1 MSVKPMG
8 RPPVGPV
15 CARCPRVLG
24 ASCCEVK
31 EGERL
36 ATLTRSDVER
46 IAAHTRLSPRRFV
59 VEEYLTEEEAAE
71 YEARRP
77 LYRGYFRRAPVR
89 LTLATRAGACV
100 FHEKGRGCG
109 LPGDVRPV
117 ACQLYP
123 FERWPD
129 GSWSVQVG
137 RYGDLA
143 EARAG
148 GDACLAVEESA
159 SMDEVLAAF
168 GTDRETVESLGG
180 QLAEEARS
188 HGRG

>member
-1 MSVKPMG
+1 MSVKPPM
-8 RPPVGPV
+8 GPV

-24 ASCCEVK
+24 TSCCEVK
-31 EGERL
+31 EGEHL
-36 ATLTRSDVER
+36 ATLTRADVER
-46 IAAHTRLSPRRFV
+46 IATHTGLGTRRFV
-59 VEEYLTEEEAAE
+59 AEEYLTEEESAG

-77 LYRGYFRRAPVR
+77 LYRGYFRRGPVR

-100 FHEKGRGCG
+100 FHEKGRGCV

-117 ACQLYP
+117 ACRLYP

-129 GSWSVQVG
+129 GSWSVQME
-137 RYGDLA
+137 RYGDLD

-148 GDACLAVEESA
+148 SGACLAVEEA
-159 SMDEVLAAF
+159 GSMEDVLAAF
-168 GTDRETVESLGG
+168 DTTREAVESLGG
-180 QLAEEARS
+180 QLAREAWA

>member
-1 MSVKPMG
+1 MKTPM
-8 RPPVGPV
+8 GPV
-15 CARCPRVLG
+15 CARCPVLLG

-31 EGERL
+31 EGEHL
-36 ATLTRSDVER
+36 ATLTRADVER
-46 IAAHTRLSPRRFV
+46 ITEHTRWASRRFV

-77 LYRGYFRRAPVR
+77 LYRGYFRRGPVR

-109 LPGDVRPV
+109 LPAEVRPV
-117 ACQLYP
+117 ACRLYP

-137 RYGDLA
+137 RYGNLA

-148 GDACLAVEESA
+148 GEACLAVEEA
-159 SMDEVLAAF
+159 EGLEDVLAAF
-168 GTDRETVESLGG
+168 TTTREAVELLGE
-180 QLAEEARS
+180 QLAEEARA